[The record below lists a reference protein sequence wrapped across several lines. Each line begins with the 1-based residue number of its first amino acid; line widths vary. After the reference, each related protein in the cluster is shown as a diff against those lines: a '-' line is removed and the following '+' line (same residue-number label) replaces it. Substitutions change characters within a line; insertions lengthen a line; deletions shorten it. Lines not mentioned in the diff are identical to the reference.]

1 MPELG
6 STSVDPIDD
15 LSRDVFRSI
24 LDGMDAVSL
33 GFAPA
38 DESVPWLS
46 VPRIDVEIAFGLET
60 GARTKLFFWKKRGG
74 VEARRHLL
82 RFALVASPDAPDAR
96 TLSAAIITRILEPP
110 FLVSETERIAAI
122 DQLKAALKALDPVKF
137 KGEILKLEKDA
148 SRVICLRLEPSAP
161 RALLIARVGEKG
173 VEGDGLFVLTNGP
186 VPAVEPYS
194 WEGDDA
200 DDVALAPLNWLARTI
215 RHWLL
220 HPHSN
225 EETRPDL
232 PDVGGFGTLTH
243 FVDFLR
249 DGYDDASRELA
260 DAEIWAAGSEPHYYD
275 LTEVEAE
282 LSYSVSGATD
292 QKTVEFTTSE
302 GRPYSLLESRVKV
315 TIVRD
320 GETRLRVDLL
330 APEFVLQGEKLRR
343 FTRAA
348 AKGIDDRSS
357 TLLREL
363 AAGDRAYAELYP
375 VFLKDQAMACGA
387 VCLLSY
393 EGDTPT
399 PNFLVVWPGPY
410 GRDFIFVCR
419 FDEDSDEISNVKVLL
434 RLGDDIDER
443 TALAKSTGAA
453 PGVPTAVEEGAL
465 SGREYKAFH
474 NFFHAVEIWRARTG
488 RTS

>member
-200 DDVALAPLNWLARTI
+200 DDVALAPLNWLAR
-215 RHWLL
+215 
-220 HPHSN
+220 SS
-225 EETRPDL
+225 
-232 PDVGGFGTLTH
+232 
-243 FVDFLR
+243 VD
-249 DGYDDASRELA
+249 
-260 DAEIWAAGSEPHYYD
+260 
-275 LTEVEAE
+275 
-282 LSYSVSGATD
+282 
-292 QKTVEFTTSE
+292 
-302 GRPYSLLESRVKV
+302 
-315 TIVRD
+315 
-320 GETRLRVDLL
+320 
-330 APEFVLQGEKLRR
+330 
-343 FTRAA
+343 AA
-348 AKGIDDRSS
+348 AN
-357 TLLREL
+357 
-363 AAGDRAYAELYP
+363 A
-375 VFLKDQAMACGA
+375 
-387 VCLLSY
+387 
-393 EGDTPT
+393 
-399 PNFLVVWPGPY
+399 
-410 GRDFIFVCR
+410 
-419 FDEDSDEISNVKVLL
+419 
-434 RLGDDIDER
+434 
-443 TALAKSTGAA
+443 
-453 PGVPTAVEEGAL
+453 
-465 SGREYKAFH
+465 
-474 NFFHAVEIWRARTG
+474 
-488 RTS
+488 